1 MRNPATLHQPTGGSL
16 RDLRL
21 PLRYKAAL
29 LLALSLAF
37 GLLGFA
43 GWQVARQVAQQ
54 QQAVHN
60 ELAALSAVMAEGTA
74 AALVFDNPR
83 AAGDTLA
90 ALRTQNSIRHVDLLD
105 AQGRHFA
112 GFDAARPPPAEHA
125 ALQTLEQPVLLDGQL
140 VGRLQLQVA
149 VPDSVTLWRAQALPL
164 LGALAASLTVAL
176 LAASLLLRRSVGQI
190 EELAAV
196 ARSFNAAGSS
206 SRRVQRASGDE
217 IGDLVDRFNAMLD
230 QIERH
235 RAELESTV
243 RERTADLRAAKEQA
257 EAASR
262 AKSSF
267 LAHMSH
273 EIRTPMNGVIG
284 MTDLLLRDELT
295 PTAQARVQTVGRS
308 AEAMLSIIN
317 DLLDFSKIEAGHL
330 QLERLPF
337 VPAELVADVVE
348 LFSEPAQAKGLQL
361 VSRTDAGAATVLLG
375 DALRLRQVLT
385 NLVSNALKFTAR
397 GGVEVEVASRAG
409 APGHTQLTLTV
420 RDSGMGIAPEQR
432 ERIFEPFV
440 QADNSTTRRFGG
452 TGLGLAICREF
463 VRAMKGSLTVA
474 GGEGGGS
481 VFTVE
486 LELPLGSRAAVPAA
500 LPTADPAAADRP
512 AASAG
517 GPLRILVA
525 EDNPINRMVLQAML
539 DRHGCETTLADN
551 GAAALEA
558 LATAER
564 RFDLVLMDCE
574 MPVMDGFEAVRAIRR
589 LEAAHGTP
597 ALRVVAITAAAFASD
612 RERCLAAG
620 FDDYVAK
627 PIRVSDLD
635 AALRRARDT
644 GADAGGL

>member
-1 MRNPATLHQPTGGSL
+1 MQHPATLRQASGGTA
-16 RDLRL
+16 RGLRL

-43 GWQVARQVAQQ
+43 GWQVTRQVAQQ

-60 ELAALSAVMAEGTA
+60 ELAALSVVMAEGTA

-83 AAGDTLA
+83 AAGETLA

-112 GFDAARPPPAEHA
+112 GFDAASPPPAEHA

-164 LGALAASLTVAL
+164 LGALAASLAVAL
-176 LAASLLLRRSVGQI
+176 LAAALLLRRSVGQI
-190 EELAAV
+190 EELAAA
-196 ARSFNAAGSS
+196 ARSFDAAGTA

-235 RAELESTV
+235 RAELENTV

-257 EAASR
+257 EAASQ
-262 AKSSF
+262 AKSRF

-284 MTDLLLRDELT
+284 MTDLLLRDNLA
-295 PTAQARVQTVGRS
+295 PSAQARVQTVGRS
-308 AEAMLSIIN
+308 AEAMLAIIN
-317 DLLDFSKIEAGHL
+317 DLLDFSKIEAG
-330 QLERLPF
+330 QMELERLPF
-337 VPAELVADVVE
+337 VPADLVADVVN

-361 VSRTDAGAATVLLG
+361 LSRVDAGAKTALLG

-385 NLVSNALKFTAR
+385 NLVSNALKFTER
-397 GGVEVEVASRAG
+397 GRVEVEAALRAG
-409 APGHTQLTLTV
+409 TPGQAQLRLSV
-420 RDSGMGIAPEQR
+420 RDSGMGIAPELHQ
-432 ERIFEPFV
+432 RIFEPFV
-440 QADNSTTRRFGG
+440 QADSSTTRRFGG
-452 TGLGLAICREF
+452 TGLGLAICREL
-463 VRAMKGSLTVA
+463 VAAMHGSLTLA
-474 GGEGGGS
+474 SADGGGS
-481 VFTVE
+481 VFTIE
-486 LELPLGSRAAVPAA
+486 LGLTLAPPAPA
-500 LPTADPAAADRP
+500 PAPAAARQLP
-512 AASAG
+512 ALTAT

-525 EDNPINRMVLQAML
+525 EDNPINRVVLQAML
-539 DRHGCETTLADN
+539 ARHGCEITLAED
-551 GAAALEA
+551 GAAALQA
-558 LATAER
+558 LASAEHG
-564 RFDLVLMDCE
+564 FDLVLMDCE
-574 MPVMDGFEAVRAIRR
+574 MPVMDGFKAVQAIRR
-589 LEAAHGTP
+589 LEAERGTP
-597 ALRVVAITAAAFASD
+597 ARRVIAVTAAAFHSD

-620 FDDYVAK
+620 FDDYVSK
-627 PIRVSDLD
+627 PIRVADLD
-635 AALRRARDT
+635 AALHRARD
-644 GADAGGL
+644 AAGSRSM

>member
-1 MRNPATLHQPTGGSL
+1 MQHPAIL
-16 RDLRL
+16 RQASSGAARSLRL

-29 LLALSLAF
+29 LLALSLTF

-43 GWQVARQVAQQ
+43 GWQVTRQVAQQ

-83 AAGDTLA
+83 AAGETLA
-90 ALRTQNSIRHVDLLD
+90 ALRTQDAIRHVDLLD

-164 LGALAASLTVAL
+164 LGALAASLAVAL
-176 LAASLLLRRSVGQI
+176 LAAALLLRRSVGQI

-196 ARSFNAAGSS
+196 ARSFDAAGTA
-206 SRRVQRASGDE
+206 SRRVQRASSDE

-235 RAELESTV
+235 RAELENTV

-257 EAASR
+257 EAASQ
-262 AKSSF
+262 AKSRF

-284 MTDLLLRDELT
+284 MTDLLLRDNLA
-295 PTAQARVQTVGRS
+295 PIAQARVQTVGRS
-308 AEAMLSIIN
+308 AEAMLAIIN
-317 DLLDFSKIEAGHL
+317 DLLDFSKIEAG
-330 QLERLPF
+330 QMELEQLPF
-337 VPAELVADVVE
+337 VPTDLVADVVN

-361 VSRTDAGAATVLLG
+361 LSRVDAGAATALLG

-385 NLVSNALKFTAR
+385 NLVSNALKFTER
-397 GGVEVEVASRAG
+397 GRVEVEAALRAG
-409 APGHTQLTLTV
+409 TPGQAQLRLNV
-420 RDSGMGIAPEQR
+420 RDSGMGIAPELHQ
-432 ERIFEPFV
+432 RIFEPFV
-440 QADNSTTRRFGG
+440 QADSSTTRRFGG
-452 TGLGLAICREF
+452 TGLGLAICREL
-463 VRAMKGSLTVA
+463 VAAMKGSLTLA
-474 GGEGGGS
+474 NGDDGGS
-481 VFTVE
+481 VFTIE
-486 LELPLGSRAAVPAA
+486 LDLPLAPHAPAPAVARHLPA
-500 LPTADPAAADRP
+500 LKTT
-512 AASAG
+512 

-525 EDNPINRMVLQAML
+525 EDNPINRVVLQAML
-539 DRHGCETTLADN
+539 DRHGCEITLAED
-551 GAAALEA
+551 GAAALQA
-558 LATAER
+558 LASAEDG
-564 RFDLVLMDCE
+564 FDLVLMDCE
-574 MPVMDGFEAVRAIRR
+574 MPVMDGFKAVQAIRR
-589 LEAAHGTP
+589 LEAERGTP
-597 ALRVVAITAAAFASD
+597 ARRVIAVTAAAFQSD

-627 PIRVSDLD
+627 PIRVADLD
-635 AALRRARDT
+635 AALHRARDAAA
-644 GADAGGL
+644 GARGT